1 MFKYPLAVT
10 IDTNIFD
17 AARFDLCDTSTLK
30 ILENYVKSGKIKVVL
45 SDIVVRESKK
55 HIADQIKNL
64 CRIARSTRSK
74 TVKVE
79 CESGVADKI
88 KQR

>member
-10 IDTNIFD
+10 IDTNIFE
-17 AARFDLCDTSTLK
+17 AAKFDLSKNSTIRL
-30 ILENYVKSGKIKVVL
+30 LENYVNSGRIKVVL

-64 CRIARSTRSK
+64 CRIARSTRVYIIERGGK
-74 TVKVE
+74 
-79 CESGVADKI
+79 
-88 KQR
+88 